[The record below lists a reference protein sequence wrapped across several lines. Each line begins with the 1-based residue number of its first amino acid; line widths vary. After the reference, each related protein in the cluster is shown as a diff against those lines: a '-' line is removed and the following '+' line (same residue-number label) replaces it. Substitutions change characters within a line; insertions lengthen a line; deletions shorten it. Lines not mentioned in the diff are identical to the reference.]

1 MSMVHRKNIVLKFM
15 KPVFILILLTIYF
28 YLVARPSID
37 KYFEGGVLTK
47 DGTPN
52 STYYPP
58 SPAVTFCAFRNNTG
72 FDMSLDKLLLH

>member
-1 MSMVHRKNIVLKFM
+1 MVHRKNIVLKFM
-15 KPVFILILLTIYF
+15 KPVFILILLTIFF

-37 KYFEGGVLTK
+37 KYFEGGVITK
-47 DGTPN
+47 DETPN

-72 FDMSLDKLLLH
+72 FDMSILKLDLH